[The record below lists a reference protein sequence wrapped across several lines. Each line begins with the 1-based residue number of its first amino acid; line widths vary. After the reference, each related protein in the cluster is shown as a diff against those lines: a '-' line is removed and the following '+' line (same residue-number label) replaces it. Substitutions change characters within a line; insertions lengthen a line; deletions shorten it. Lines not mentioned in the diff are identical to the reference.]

1 MHSIW
6 WIGFSIGVLILLI
19 LDLGVFNRRMHE
31 IKMKEAFLW
40 SAFWITLSLCFNV
53 FVYFEYCHESAFQF
67 LTAYFIEKSL
77 SVDNLFVFVMIFN
90 YFKIPGKYQ
99 HKVLFWGILGA
110 MGMRLLFI
118 YAGVELVNK
127 LHWIIY
133 VFGFMLLISSY
144 KMFNNKDDDS
154 KLENSRIIRFVTR
167 HMNVT
172 KKLHGSKFFVKINKV
187 RFATP
192 LFVTLVVIEISD
204 IIFAVDSIPA
214 VLSISRD
221 TFIIYSSNI
230 LAILGLRSLYFALKS
245 IMDKFRY
252 LHYGL
257 AIILGF
263 VGIKMLMTDLY
274 PIPITFSLLFILFI
288 LGLFIFISIKIP
300 EEKES

>member
-1 MHSIW
+1 MW
-6 WIGFSIGVLILLI
+6 WIGFAIGVLILLI
-19 LDLGVFNRRMHE
+19 LDLGLFNRRSHE
-31 IKMKEAFLW
+31 VKIKEAFLW
-40 SAFWITLSLCFNV
+40 SGFWIFLSLCFNV
-53 FVYFEYCHESAFQF
+53 FVYYEYGHEAAFQF

-77 SVDNLFVFVMIFN
+77 SVDNLFVFVMIFT

-99 HKVLFWGILGA
+99 HKVLFWGIIGA
-110 MGMRLLFI
+110 MVMRLLFI
-118 YAGVELVNK
+118 YAGVELINK

-144 KMFNNKDDDS
+144 KMFNEKDKSLDAE
-154 KLENSRIIRFVTR
+154 KSRIIRFVNK
-167 HMNVT
+167 HINVT
-172 KKLHGSKFFVKINKV
+172 KQLHGGHFFVKIDGI

-192 LFVTLVVIEISD
+192 LFVTLIVIEISD

-245 IMDKFRY
+245 MIDKFRY

-274 PIPITFSLLFILFI
+274 HIPISFSLLFILFI
-288 LGLFIFISIKIP
+288 LGLFIFISMKIP
-300 EEKES
+300 EKEE

>member
-6 WIGFSIGVLILLI
+6 WIGFAIGVLILLI
-19 LDLGVFNRRMHE
+19 LDLGVFNRRIHE

-40 SAFWITLSLCFNV
+40 SVFWVSLSLCFNV
-53 FVYFEYCHESAFQF
+53 FVYFEYGHESAFQF

-90 YFKIPGKYQ
+90 YFKIPAKYQ

-110 MGMRLLFI
+110 MCMRLMFI

-144 KMFNNKDDDS
+144 KMLNNKDDES
-154 KLENSRIIRFVTR
+154 KLENSRIIHFVTR

-172 KKLHGSKFFVKINKV
+172 KKLHGSKFFVNTNGI

-274 PIPITFSLLFILFI
+274 HIPITFSLLFILFS
-288 LGLFIFISIKIP
+288 LGLFIFISIKVP
-300 EEKES
+300 EEEKS